1 MGDHDEHQNDHEKR
15 DKPPKVKRMYEPDL
29 IAIMAAIV
37 FTRGG
42 SSENAGEAVK
52 IAREILKDVKQ

>member
-1 MGDHDEHQNDHEKR
+1 MGDHEEHREEHEKQE
-15 DKPPKVKRMYEPDL
+15 KPPKVKRMYEPDL

-42 SSENAGEAVK
+42 SSENANEAVK
-52 IAREILKDVKQ
+52 IAREILKNVKQ